1 MDKLHGTIV
10 AVLGLL
16 DRSIYRTQIVKF
28 VYLIDEMY
36 YKHFGQTITGLS
48 YMWDSYGPNAV
59 GDAIVNETGEL
70 VKLGIIHMSPEP
82 NQYGET
88 SYLYR
93 LDKKGDEIMS
103 SLTEA
108 EKYIINDVTC
118 HYRDSSLPEL
128 VAASKETESF
138 EGVEQ
143 YSAIVLKQSSEY
155 VELTKSLKAD
165 EGFMEGVEAAVK
177 EMAKG

>member
-48 YMWDSYGPNAV
+48 YMWDSYGPNAI

-70 VKLGIIHMSPEP
+70 VKLGIIRMSPEP

-88 SYLYR
+88 SYLYK
-93 LDKKGDEIMS
+93 LEKDDEITS
-103 SLTEA
+103 SLTET
-108 EKYIINDVTC
+108 EKYVINDVIY
-118 HYRDSSLPEL
+118 HYRDFTLPQL
-128 VAASKETESF
+128 ITASKRTESF

-165 EGFMEGVEAAVK
+165 EGFMRGIEAAVK
-177 EMAKG
+177 EMTAG